1 MSGPGAVRVS
11 LVGPTHPWK
20 GGVAQHTTQLG
31 LQLRGRGN
39 DAAVVSW
46 SAQYPRWLYPGE
58 ARVPAGSA
66 AGAPGAPG
74 APTTYPLS
82 WARPASWWRTGRE
95 LASREGV
102 VLVLVTPVQVPAYL
116 GLLAGL
122 RSRRFS
128 RRSQQVGDGCGPR
141 VVAPRVVALCHN
153 VVPHERRPGDR
164 ALVARLLRLV
174 DAALVHTEEQATAAR
189 ALSPEVPVAVAGL
202 PAHFTPPAE
211 PGLPPDRPVEDPP
224 PRELPTGEP
233 TAGPRRLLFF
243 GLVRP
248 YKGLDVLL
256 AALRGVPQARLTV
269 AGEFWGDALPDA
281 QRSGHALGERLELR
295 PGFVPDEALPG
306 LFATHDAVVLPY
318 RCATASQN
326 ARLAHAYG
334 LPVVATRVG
343 SFVDDVRDGVDGLLV
358 PPDDAEALAAA
369 LRSLAHP
376 DCWQRLREGARRR
389 AGEVAAARQGE
400 WERYCATLEQLLV
413 AAPQPTLS
421 PSARATGAPP
431 ARNGRRW

>member
-1 MSGPGAVRVS
+1 MRVS

-20 GGVAQHTTQLG
+20 GGVAQHTAHLG
-31 LQLRGRGN
+31 LRLGARGH
-39 DAAVVSW
+39 DATVVSW

-58 ARVPAGSA
+58 ARVAAGSV
-66 AGAPGAPG
+66 AGDTGPPG

-82 WARPASWWRTGRE
+82 WARPVSWWRTGRE

-116 GLLAGL
+116 TLLAGR

-128 RRSQQVGDGCGPR
+128 RRFSRGSPRAVDGHGPR
-141 VVAPRVVALCHN
+141 FVASRVVALCHN

-164 ALVARLLRLV
+164 ALVARLLRSV
-174 DAALVHTEEQATAAR
+174 DAALVHTDEEAATAR
-189 ALSPEVPVAVAGL
+189 ALAPRVPVSVAGL
-202 PAHFTPPAE
+202 PAHFTPPAQ
-211 PGLPPDRPVEDPP
+211 PGVSLHHPVEEPPARDPAAAALT
-224 PRELPTGEP
+224 RG
-233 TAGPRRLLFF
+233 ARRLLFF

-256 AALRGVPQARLTV
+256 AALRGVPQLRLTV
-269 AGEFWGDALPDA
+269 VGEFWGDALSA
-281 QRSGHALGERLELR
+281 ARRSGHGLAERLELR

-306 LFATHDAVVLPY
+306 LFAEHDAVVLPY
-318 RCATASQN
+318 RAATASQN

-369 LRSLAHP
+369 LRSLAAP
-376 DCWQRLREGARRR
+376 DCWERLRDGARRR
-389 AGEVAAARQGE
+389 AGEVAAARHGE
-400 WERYCATLEQLLV
+400 WERYCAELERLLV
-413 AAPQPTLS
+413 AAP
-421 PSARATGAPP
+421 PP
-431 ARNGRRW
+431 AVGSGAGRPRARDGRRP

>member
-1 MSGPGAVRVS
+1 MRVS

-20 GGVAQHTTQLG
+20 GGVAQHTAHLG
-31 LQLRGRGN
+31 LRLRARGH
-39 DAAVVSW
+39 DATVVSW

-58 ARVPAGSA
+58 ARVAPGSVAG
-66 AGAPGAPG
+66 GPGAPG

-82 WARPASWWRTGRE
+82 WARPVSWWCTGRE

-116 GLLAGL
+116 GLLAGR
-122 RSRRFS
+122 RSRRFP
-128 RRSQQVGDGCGPR
+128 RRSPRAGDGSGPY

-164 ALVARLLRLV
+164 ALVARLLRSV
-174 DAALVHTEEQATAAR
+174 DAALVHTEEEAAAAR
-189 ALSPEVPVAVAGL
+189 ALAPRIPVAVAAL
-202 PAHFTPPAE
+202 PAHFTPPAQ
-211 PGLPPDRPVEDPP
+211 PGVPPHRPVEESPA
-224 PRELPTGEP
+224 REPAAAALTPG
-233 TAGPRRLLFF
+233 ARRLLFF

-256 AALRGVPQARLTV
+256 AALRGVPQLRLTV
-269 AGEFWGDALPDA
+269 AGEFWGDALPA
-281 QRSGHALGERLELR
+281 ARRSGHGFAERLELR
-295 PGFVPDEALPG
+295 PGFVPAEALPG
-306 LFATHDAVVLPY
+306 LFAEHDAVVLPY
-318 RCATASQN
+318 RAATASQN

-358 PPDDAEALAAA
+358 PPDDAAALAAA
-369 LRSLAHP
+369 LRSLTTP
-376 DCWQRLREGARRR
+376 DCWERLRDGARRR

-400 WERYCATLEQLLV
+400 WERYCAELERLLV
-413 AAPQPTLS
+413 AAP
-421 PSARATGAPP
+421 PP
-431 ARNGRRW
+431 AVGSGARRPRARDVRQP